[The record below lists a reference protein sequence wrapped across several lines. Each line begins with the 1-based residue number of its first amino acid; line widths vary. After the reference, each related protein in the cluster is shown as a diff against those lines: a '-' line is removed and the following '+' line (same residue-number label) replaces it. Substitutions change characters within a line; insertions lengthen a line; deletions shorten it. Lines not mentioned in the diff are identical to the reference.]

1 MRILLVLSKD
11 NIYKYDSIHKR
22 KYYPQI
28 TLITLAS
35 LIDSK
40 YITTLELLDEGV
52 EKYDSTSKKYDGKVF
67 DLVCIS
73 SVISGSRRAKEIAS
87 FWKKRGAYTVI
98 GGHYATLLKDEAL
111 KYFDTVIN
119 GPGEESFKEFI
130 RDFYYGSPK
139 REYFKIIGNNYDYK
153 PLDRSLLKNKRYYKK
168 FGTIIANNG
177 CVNKCSYCSINK
189 LYCGGDQIRK
199 VERVIEEIKNSKKK
213 KWIFYD
219 PNFLSNRDF
228 AIELMIELKK
238 LNIRWTGSSVINIG
252 EDIELLNLMKDSGCI
267 GLVIGLESFIQE
279 NLKEVNKG
287 FNNVRKYKEMISK
300 IQSYGISVL
309 STIMIGMDT
318 DTIDTIRRIPD
329 LVEEI
334 GVDVPRYNII
344 TPYPG
349 TKLFEELKNEDRIL
363 TTDWFFYDTETVVF
377 KPKNMSSKELQ
388 IELYELWKETFK
400 YKRIIKRVKNS
411 KNKGLKLILEIF
423 SRKHSNKFSSYELP
437 QFIEE
442 IK

>member
-1 MRILLVLSKD
+1 
-11 NIYKYDSIHKR
+11 
-22 KYYPQI
+22 
-28 TLITLAS
+28 
-35 LIDSK
+35 
-40 YITTLELLDEGV
+40 
-52 EKYDSTSKKYDGKVF
+52 
-67 DLVCIS
+67 
-73 SVISGSRRAKEIAS
+73 
-87 FWKKRGAYTVI
+87 
-98 GGHYATLLKDEAL
+98 
-111 KYFDTVIN
+111 
-119 GPGEESFKEFI
+119 
-130 RDFYYGSPK
+130 
-139 REYFKIIGNNYDYK
+139 
-153 PLDRSLLKNKRYYKK
+153 
-168 FGTIIANNG
+168 
-177 CVNKCSYCSINK
+177 
-189 LYCGGDQIRK
+189 
-199 VERVIEEIKNSKKK
+199 
-213 KWIFYD
+213 
-219 PNFLSNRDF
+219 
-228 AIELMIELKK
+228 
-238 LNIRWTGSSVINIG
+238 
-252 EDIELLNLMKDSGCI
+252 
-267 GLVIGLESFIQE
+267 
-279 NLKEVNKG
+279 
-287 FNNVRKYKEMISK
+287 MISK

-388 IELYELWKETFK
+388 IEFYELWKETFK